1 LSFDRGAPAFWFV
14 EIFLDGETLRHSNAG
29 EAITFDGQTY
39 LPLGDKLT
47 PPRDIDRAANL
58 KAQKFTLRYDSS
70 LQIVDTDVVGKILD
84 SNWKRRPIR
93 VRYAIGDVGASG
105 YDFSDPFIIADETGR
120 VKDLEDTIEAGDA
133 PLIEMEVE
141 SGALVFLERR
151 NQLRTPANQRAAFPD
166 DAFFDLAKRLDGV
179 VLPWRTKRAR
189 NGSAQITYDIDE
201 PAPREMLI
209 GRGIT
214 RGSFVFG
221 ATVGPHRGWWIQVWA
236 LADHECE
243 ALEQC
248 FVNGVDVLAGQS
260 PLVHGVKRDLNF
272 GGEPRLSLTW
282 YDGRHDQT
290 ANAELITL
298 TAAQPLKW
306 TSAHRGRGVSYV
318 ITENRWDSDLPES
331 YSYEFVLKGAKVY
344 REQFDTTAGG
354 SGSHRLND
362 PDSWTWTANPEEALR
377 HYLRGRVVSPSS
389 SYKWFGVDAPSSFI
403 DPYAAYKYRADHC
416 DEGVALKLGGTQPRY
431 QANGWISAADS
442 HAKNIQ
448 KLADCM
454 VADPVDEGGRVS
466 IRLGEPQTPVVELL
480 DTDLMSDEET
490 VAGVNARAEDVI
502 NRVEGRYRDP
512 SNKYSQ
518 TDYPA
523 VASEAFQEIDGAEIE
538 GTFNQDLENSEER
551 AQRKAT
557 LYLNK
562 MRRTLEL
569 EEHFGPK
576 AKDVRPGDWVTRKSA
591 LRGFPSGKT
600 FIADEVR
607 RFTDGTV
614 RLLLLEVDPGE
625 IAWNEADAQL
635 TSIGAGPS
643 TYDPPEILI
652 PSVAV
657 LAVAV
662 TGGGTT
668 YPGVRFTVTDYDDFV
683 GDEIEC
689 EFGIWN
695 GVSGGGMGIAGP
707 SAILKIPGSLETF
720 DAAANFLPGTTYAF
734 RFRER
739 AGERQGAWSDFQTE
753 TMTGDYIVGAS
764 AIADSIVGQGSGATA
779 NSLDDLNATDGANLT
794 TSLSTSRRLI
804 VSDFNAD
811 GRHWTT
817 GFGGTP
823 EAVADPTAEGY
834 ADVPNVGR
842 VIRFNA
848 FARYLTPKG
857 VFTPVPG
864 RRYAVIARV
873 RVETAPSGGVINFA
887 LGSVNGLSTAYAHG
901 DPGAVLGT
909 IPGIPTNS
917 SPTDTTWRLIGRT
930 LQLATSPNTFNAFW
944 RPRLDITRTGTGGR
958 AEVVSMLILDVTDVP
973 LGRLISG
980 LLRDDGATAIT
991 EAAVITLLGTA
1002 SAITGQGPGATAAAA
1017 DVLNDALRTG
1027 SLFNVSLPQRPAIGA
1042 DFTASVGSG
1051 TPASINALS
1060 AGTVVNVANEGDVRQ
1075 FTDNNALSHRG
1086 WLPVVSSQTYR
1097 LRCRAR
1103 VTVDGTNNQLFAQF
1117 ASFNAAGTVIG
1128 AHGSIALEADFVS
1141 ADGWIERE
1149 LTITGATILATQ
1161 PTAAF
1166 VRGRI
1171 YGGRNTGGT
1180 YSGATWQ
1187 AAWLRLEDATEAI
1200 RLATVETGADVT
1212 AANEAASIAGQGALA
1227 TLDTADYRTR
1237 ISNLPPDTANLVL
1250 TQEFANGAGS
1260 WESAASTVVSV
1271 SGQEFTHALQLVSGG
1286 FGVQYENVW
1295 RPCRP
1300 GEKIYFQAMVNTQD
1314 AATGARLGVHV
1325 TDTAGANAQFLIVN
1339 VAGGLNWTLVTG
1351 LATAG
1356 ANARRFRLFIFR
1368 SATAATSETPRMAQ
1382 PFMARYTPG
1391 ADPTAANQAASIAG
1405 QGALATRSNIVASLL
1420 NLGDPSNMVADS
1432 DLRDSAAWSLAAGWT
1447 FGSTDSDVTTGL
1459 GLVRA
1464 YKTIAGNGTTSQVVG
1479 FVSYPNNG
1487 LGVPVEPSRPLRLA
1501 AIVRAKAGF
1510 TGIVQI
1516 QARFGTAAGALI
1528 SAPVVAQIDYR
1539 TTAAAA
1545 DTNTLLSGVVLT
1557 PANAVYVQFRITVTW
1572 STTQNNA
1579 GLAYIGAP
1587 FMQRA
1592 AQLGSLVTLQD
1603 GATIA
1608 TDALLRT
1615 SLGTAA
1621 AVTGQGPGATAA
1633 AAAVLNEN
1641 IATRGLLSARP
1652 ASGVFTGQLY
1662 YATDTGQQF
1671 EWTSSAWALR
1681 ADITA
1686 QSQLTIAAT
1695 TQSVIINCNSAGV
1708 PAAGQLPRTVG
1719 LTLKLGNTVVSADA
1733 AWSIVSAGAATA
1745 TVDDTATAAAGN
1757 LTVTALP
1764 SNADVIVSATYGG
1777 VTLRITV
1784 SFNRL
1789 LAPPPVS
1796 GSGGGTSASDT
1807 SIVDPAST
1815 SFTVVSDDLTVTTGS
1830 GGQVRLV
1837 ANVDYNNFGGI
1848 GQRIIGRWQRNISGT
1863 WTDVG
1868 TEVSGKDSY
1877 RELDAESGSN
1887 FDFPGTLSI
1896 DQIITGLG
1904 ASTSQSFRLRTRRSA
1919 GTRWSV
1925 YGSATATGS

>member
-70 LQIVDTDVVGKILD
+70 LQTVDTDVVGKILD

-151 NQLRTPANQRAAFPD
+151 NQTRTPANQRAAFPD

-189 NGSAQITYDIDE
+189 NGSAQITYEIDE

-221 ATVGPHRGWWIQVWA
+221 CTVGPHRGWWIQVFA

-248 FVNGVDVLAGQS
+248 FINGVDVLAGQA
-260 PLVHGVKRDLNF
+260 PLEHGVKRNLNF

-306 TSAHRGRGVSYV
+306 TSAHRGRGISYCIV
-318 ITENRWDSDLPES
+318 EHRWDSDLPES
-331 YSYEFVLKGAKVY
+331 YTHEFVLKGAKVY

-389 SYKWFGVDAPSSFI
+389 SYKWFGVDAPTSFI

-431 QANGWISAADS
+431 EANGWISAADS

-466 IRLGEPQTPVVELL
+466 IRLSEPQTPVVELL

-657 LAVAV
+657 LAVSV
-662 TGGGTT
+662 TGGGAT

-739 AGERQGAWSDFQTE
+739 AGERQGAWSAFQTE

-764 AIADSIVGQGSGATA
+764 AIADSIVGQGPGATAAAADVLNGYTPIGVNALIDHDFRFGATFWRTLASAGTVSAATNETLGIRRRTLTGTGVTIGQTIQLDTFPDRTRFACRAGDVIEASAFVSASNVSAARIQIAFHNAADAVVGTSILASATPGTGTASLADFVRIFSIGTAPAGTAYARLIVTGVSSTTSPVLHVARPMLARCNSLQTAPSPWNPGFDATPGADPTAANQAASIAGQGSGATA
-779 NSLDDLNATDGANLT
+779 NNLAGLNATDNANLT

-817 GFGGTP
+817 AFGGTP
-823 EAVADPTAEGY
+823 EAMSDPNAEGY
-834 ADVPNVGR
+834 ADVANVGR

-848 FARYLTPKG
+848 FSRFLQPKG

-864 RRYAVIARV
+864 RRYALIARV
-873 RVETAPSGGVINFA
+873 RTETAPSGGVITYSPS
-887 LGSVNGLSTAYAHG
+887 LNGLTTAYAHG
-901 DPGAVLGT
+901 DPLPVLGT
-909 IPGIPTNS
+909 IPGIAS
-917 SPTDTTWRLIGRT
+917 SVSPAAGTWTLVART
-930 LQLATSPNTFNAFW
+930 FQLAASPNSFNAFW
-944 RPRLDITRTGTGGR
+944 RPRLDITATGTGGR
-958 AEVVSMLILDVTDVP
+958 AEVVSCIILDVTDVP
-973 LGRLISG
+973 LGRLITG
-980 LLRDDGATAIT
+980 LLRDDATTPIT

-1002 SAITGQGPGATAAAA
+1002 SAITGQGPGATAPAA
-1017 DVLNDALRTG
+1017 DVLNG
-1027 SLFNVSLPQRPAIGA
+1027 HVPNGV
-1042 DFTASVGSG
+1042 
-1051 TPASINALS
+1051 
-1060 AGTVVNVANEGDVRQ
+1060 
-1075 FTDNNALSHRG
+1075 
-1086 WLPVVSSQTYR
+1086 
-1097 LRCRAR
+1097 
-1103 VTVDGTNNQLFAQF
+1103 NQLIDHEFRFADTFWRRTSQ
-1117 ASFNAAGTVIG
+1117 S
-1128 AHGSIALEADFVS
+1128 GS
-1141 ADGWIERE
+1141 
-1149 LTITGATILATQ
+1149 TTGATNETLGIRRRTVTGSGVTVGHFIQLDSFPDRTRFACRAGDVIEASAFVSGSNLSAASVFLTFYDAANLLIGFSAVNNFTPGTAT
-1161 PTAAF
+1161 ASLNDF
-1166 VRGRI
+1166 VRGFVI
-1171 YGGRNTGGT
+1171 
-1180 YSGATWQ
+1180 
-1187 AAWLRLEDATEAI
+1187 
-1200 RLATVETGADVT
+1200 
-1212 AANEAASIAGQGALA
+1212 
-1227 TLDTADYRTR
+1227 
-1237 ISNLPPDTANLVL
+1237 
-1250 TQEFANGAGS
+1250 
-1260 WESAASTVVSV
+1260 
-1271 SGQEFTHALQLVSGG
+1271 
-1286 FGVQYENVW
+1286 
-1295 RPCRP
+1295 
-1300 GEKIYFQAMVNTQD
+1300 
-1314 AATGARLGVHV
+1314 
-1325 TDTAGANAQFLIVN
+1325 
-1339 VAGGLNWTLVTG
+1339 
-1351 LATAG
+1351 ATAP
-1356 ANARRFRLFIFR
+1356 ANTAMAFINVRGTASSSAPVMHVARPMLARCNSLQ
-1368 SATAATSETPRMAQ
+1368 TAPTAWNPGFNA
-1382 PFMARYTPG
+1382 TPG
-1391 ADPTAANQAASIAG
+1391 ADPTAANQAASIA
-1405 QGALATRSNIVASLL
+1405 
-1420 NLGDPSNMVADS
+1420 
-1432 DLRDSAAWSLAAGWT
+1432 
-1447 FGSTDSDVTTGL
+1447 
-1459 GLVRA
+1459 
-1464 YKTIAGNGTTSQVVG
+1464 
-1479 FVSYPNNG
+1479 
-1487 LGVPVEPSRPLRLA
+1487 
-1501 AIVRAKAGF
+1501 
-1510 TGIVQI
+1510 
-1516 QARFGTAAGALI
+1516 
-1528 SAPVVAQIDYR
+1528 
-1539 TTAAAA
+1539 
-1545 DTNTLLSGVVLT
+1545 
-1557 PANAVYVQFRITVTW
+1557 
-1572 STTQNNA
+1572 
-1579 GLAYIGAP
+1579 
-1587 FMQRA
+1587 
-1592 AQLGSLVTLQD
+1592 
-1603 GATIA
+1603 
-1608 TDALLRT
+1608 
-1615 SLGTAA
+1615 
-1621 AVTGQGPGATAA
+1621 GQGPGATAA

-1641 IATRGLLSARP
+1641 IATRGLFSARP

-1671 EWTSSAWALR
+1671 EWTGAAWALR

-1686 QSQLTIAAT
+1686 QAQLTISATAT
-1695 TQSVIINCNSAGV
+1695 TVIVNCDSAGV

-1719 LTLKLGNTVVSADA
+1719 IVLKLGNTVVSADA

-1745 TVDDTATAAAGN
+1745 TVDDTATSAAGN

-1784 SFNRL
+1784 SFQRL

-1815 SFTVVSDDLTVTTGS
+1815 SFTVVSDTLTITTGS
-1830 GGQVRLV
+1830 GGQARLV
-1837 ANVDYNNFGGI
+1837 ANVDYNHFGPV

-1868 TEVSGKDSY
+1868 TEISGTDSY
-1877 RELDAESGSN
+1877 TQLDAESGSIL
-1887 FDFPGTLSI
+1887 DFPGTLSI
-1896 DQIITGLG
+1896 DQTITGLG
-1904 ASTSQSFRLRTRRSA
+1904 ASTSQSFRLRTRRSG
-1919 GTRWSV
+1919 GTSWGV

>member
-1 LSFDRGAPAFWFV
+1 MSFDRGAPAFWFV

-29 EAITFDGQTY
+29 EEITFDGQTY

-70 LQIVDTDVVGKILD
+70 LQTVDTDVVGKILD

-151 NQLRTPANQRAAFPD
+151 NQTRTPANQRAAFPD

-189 NGSAQITYDIDE
+189 NGSAQITYEIDE

-221 ATVGPHRGWWIQVWA
+221 CTVGPHRGWWIQVFA

-248 FVNGVDVLAGQS
+248 FINGVDVLAGQA
-260 PLVHGVKRDLNF
+260 PLEHGVKRNLNF

-306 TSAHRGRGVSYV
+306 TSAHRGRGVSYCIV
-318 ITENRWDSDLPES
+318 EHRWDSDLPES
-331 YSYEFVLKGAKVY
+331 YTHEFVLKGAKVY

-431 QANGWISAADS
+431 EANGWISAADS

-466 IRLGEPQTPVVELL
+466 IRLSEPQTPVVELL

-662 TGGGTT
+662 TGGGAT

-739 AGERQGAWSDFQTE
+739 AGERQGAWSEFQTE

-779 NSLDDLNATDGANLT
+779 NSLADLNATDGANLT

-817 GFGGTP
+817 AFGGTP

-834 ADVPNVGR
+834 ADVANVGR

-848 FARYLTPKG
+848 FPRYLTPKG

-864 RRYAVIARV
+864 RRYALIARV
-873 RVETAPSGGVINFA
+873 RTETAPTGGAITFTITT
-887 LGSVNGLSTAYAHG
+887 VNGLNTSYGHG
-901 DPGAVLGT
+901 DPGSVQSA
-909 IPGIPTNS
+909 IPNIANS
-917 SPTDTTWRLIGRT
+917 VSPAAGAWALVGRVF
-930 LQLATSPNTFNAFW
+930 QLAASPNTFNAFW
-944 RPRLDITRTGTGGR
+944 RPRLDITATGSGGR
-958 AEVVSMLILDVTDVP
+958 AEVVSFLILDVTDVP

-980 LLRDDGATAIT
+980 LLRDDATTPIT

-1002 SAITGQGPGATAAAA
+1002 SAITGQGPGATAPAAA
-1017 DVLNDALRTG
+1017 VLNAQAGVGANAALDTG
-1027 SLFNVSLPQRPAIGA
+1027 FRQTSGYWGAAVESGSGVFSAASASGNLRVGIATGAGMTVGTGIVLRNFGRGMPCLPGQVLGVRALVGASNVS
-1042 DFTASVGSG
+1042 
-1051 TPASINALS
+1051 AL
-1060 AGTVVNVANEGDVRQ
+1060 NLCFR
-1075 FTDNNALSHRG
+1075 FR
-1086 WLPVVSSQTYR
+1086 
-1097 LRCRAR
+1097 
-1103 VTVDGTNNQLFAQF
+1103 
-1117 ASFNAAGTVIG
+1117 NAAGTSVGFVQNLVASPG
-1128 AHGSIALEADFVS
+1128 AGTGDASTFTEASGVTTAPAGSVVCEIELRGTASTSAPVVRMALPTIALLPA
-1141 ADGWIERE
+1141 
-1149 LTITGATILATQ
+1149 GATVAPPLQLGFDAAAGSDQTSIN
-1161 PTAAF
+1161 TAAGF
-1166 VRGRI
+1166 
-1171 YGGRNTGGT
+1171 T
-1180 YSGATWQ
+1180 
-1187 AAWLRLEDATEAI
+1187 
-1200 RLATVETGADVT
+1200 
-1212 AANEAASIAGQGALA
+1212 GQGALA

-1260 WESAASTVVSV
+1260 WGSAASTVVSV

-1286 FGVQYENVW
+1286 VGAQYENVW

-1325 TDTAGANAQFLIVN
+1325 TDTAGANAQFLLVN

-1391 ADPTAANQAASIAG
+1391 ADPTAAN
-1405 QGALATRSNIVASLL
+1405 
-1420 NLGDPSNMVADS
+1420 
-1432 DLRDSAAWSLAAGWT
+1432 
-1447 FGSTDSDVTTGL
+1447 
-1459 GLVRA
+1459 
-1464 YKTIAGNGTTSQVVG
+1464 
-1479 FVSYPNNG
+1479 
-1487 LGVPVEPSRPLRLA
+1487 
-1501 AIVRAKAGF
+1501 
-1510 TGIVQI
+1510 
-1516 QARFGTAAGALI
+1516 
-1528 SAPVVAQIDYR
+1528 
-1539 TTAAAA
+1539 TAAA
-1545 DTNTLLSGVVLT
+1545 
-1557 PANAVYVQFRITVTW
+1557 I
-1572 STTQNNA
+1572 
-1579 GLAYIGAP
+1579 
-1587 FMQRA
+1587 
-1592 AQLGSLVTLQD
+1592 
-1603 GATIA
+1603 
-1608 TDALLRT
+1608 
-1615 SLGTAA
+1615 
-1621 AVTGQGPGATAA
+1621 TGQGPGATAA

-1652 ASGVFTGQLY
+1652 ASGAFAGQLY

-1671 EWTSSAWALR
+1671 EWTGSAWALR

-1695 TQSVIINCNSAGV
+1695 TQSVIINCDSAGV

-1837 ANVDYNNFGGI
+1837 ANVDYNHFGGI

-1868 TEVSGKDSY
+1868 TEVSGTDSY

-1887 FDFPGTLSI
+1887 FDYPGTLSI
-1896 DQIITGLG
+1896 DQTITGLG
-1904 ASTSQSFRLRTRRSA
+1904 ASTSQSFRLRTRRSG
-1919 GTRWSV
+1919 GTSWSV